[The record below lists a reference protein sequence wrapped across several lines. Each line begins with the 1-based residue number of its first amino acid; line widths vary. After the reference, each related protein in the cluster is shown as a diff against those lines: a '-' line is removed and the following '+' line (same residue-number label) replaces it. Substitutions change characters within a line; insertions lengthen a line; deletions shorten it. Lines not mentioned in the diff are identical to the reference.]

1 MQGLNDIWRNLF
13 RRAPNSP
20 ENRQQYQ
27 AIDDDDRQSRAEEIE
42 SLFRNLYWTRL
53 ISLQQEID
61 ENYERW
67 PLIPDINE
75 SLVIL
80 QDNEPDSD
88 QGHHI
93 LFDPAEFMR
102 NNPVPIRREF
112 ELDGDT
118 LQDLAIK
125 GT

>member
-20 ENRQQYQ
+20 DERQQYQ
-27 AIDDDDRQSRAEEIE
+27 AIDADERQERAEEIE
-42 SLFRNLYWTRL
+42 TQFHNLYWTRL
-53 ISLQQEID
+53 ISLQYEID

-67 PLIPDINE
+67 PLVPDINE
-75 SLVIL
+75 SLTAL
-80 QDNEPDSD
+80 QDNEPDPD
-88 QGHHI
+88 QDHHI
-93 LFDPAEFMR
+93 LFDPAEFIR

>member
-1 MQGLNDIWRNLF
+1 MQGLNEIWRNLF

-20 ENRQQYQ
+20 GDRQQYQ
-27 AIDDDDRQSRAEEIE
+27 SIDGDERQQRTEEIE
-42 SLFRNLYWTRL
+42 TLFHNLYWTRL

-67 PLIPDINE
+67 SLIPDINE
-75 SLVIL
+75 SLLAL
-80 QDNEPDSD
+80 QDNEPVPD
-88 QGHHI
+88 QSQHI